1 MESDLQWKRMQPYE
15 GDSRASELEAFLE
28 LTYKDLVLLLITN
41 IDLRFLLSL
50 SK

>member
-1 MESDLQWKRMQPYE
+1 MEESARQPFE
-15 GDSRASELEAFLE
+15 GENRASELEAFLE
-28 LTYKDLVLLLITN
+28 LTTKDLVLLLITN

>member
-1 MESDLQWKRMQPYE
+1 MEENARQTFE
-15 GDSRASELEAFLE
+15 GENRASELEAFLE
-28 LTYKDLVLLLITN
+28 LTTKDLVLLLVHN